1 MVRERADIMIW
12 KKIDVQGD
20 CHHILWKAMKYVE
33 QLLKQVY
40 ITSIRDGVHSITSF
54 HYIGRAIDFKRSGKN
69 KKQLREAVNKFCR
82 DYQIPEQDFDII
94 EYPELDIFHLE
105 YDPK

>member
-1 MVRERADIMIW
+1 LYGSIGQHGTAWDS
-12 KKIDVQGD
+12 
-20 CHHILWKAMKYVE
+20 
-33 QLLKQVY
+33 QVY

-69 KKQLREAVNKFCR
+69 KKQLREAVDKFCS
-82 DYQIPEQDFDII
+82 DYGIPKQDFDII

-105 YDPK
+105 YDSK